1 MNLFGAQ
8 IITPPQSL
16 PITTTTKQA
25 GIAAA
30 VVEEVERIHLWRAV
44 VRQERRILIDGPL
57 DHRLDL
63 EPVQSIVGLTRW
75 TPTDAAEVID
85 AASYS
90 VVTRDPAGT
99 IIAPSPGSAWP
110 APFRLYGSFA
120 LTYMAGWVVTPE
132 TALNA
137 GDAVND
143 VPASLRLMIERAVA
157 FRQGA
162 GLGDIAIG
170 SIKLESD
177 PSYKTD
183 RLPSGLVSI
192 GLGWA
197 YRPGL
202 FSASP
207 SR

>member
-1 MNLFGAQ
+1 MNLFGSE

-16 PITTTTKQA
+16 PITTTTKQE

-75 TPTDAAEVID
+75 TPDNAAEVID

-120 LTYMAGWVVTPE
+120 LTFWAGFTVTAE
-132 TALNA
+132 TTPGA
-137 GDAVND
+137 GDAVNE

-162 GLGDIAIG
+162 GLGNVSIG

-183 RLPSGLVSI
+183 RFPLALVSI

-197 YRPGL
+197 YRPGVI
-202 FSASP
+202 AAKP
-207 SR
+207 R